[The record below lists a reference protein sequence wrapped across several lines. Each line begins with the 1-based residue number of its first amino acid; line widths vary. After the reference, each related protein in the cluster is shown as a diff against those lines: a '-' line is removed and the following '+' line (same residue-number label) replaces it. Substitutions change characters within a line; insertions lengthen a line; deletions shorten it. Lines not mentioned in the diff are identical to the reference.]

1 MGFFWFWYI
10 QIFKYTNIR
19 IYEYANNQIFKY
31 TNIRICKYSD
41 IQIIQYSQP
50 AKQSSQARPPAL
62 KATERWR
69 DRALKRPSAEETG
82 RWSLHQQA
90 LKALPPPSHLSFLSA
105 TRDTRPGRKERS
117 EERGREARHPER
129 LAAQKE
135 KKATLEE
142 TTIGRDRA
150 LKRPRPQKTGRLTT
164 CR

>member
-1 MGFFWFWYI
+1 MGFSWFWYI

-19 IYEYANNQIFKY
+19 IYEYANNQIY
-31 TNIRICKYSD
+31 KYSNM
-41 IQIIQYSQP
+41 QIFRYSNNTVQS

-69 DRALKRPSAEETG
+69 DRALKRPTAEETG

-90 LKALPPPSHLSFLSA
+90 LKAFPPPSHLSFLSA

-135 KKATLEE
+135 KKATSEE

>member
-19 IYEYANNQIFKY
+19 IYEYANNQIY
-31 TNIRICKYSD
+31 KYSNM
-41 IQIIQYSQP
+41 QIFRYSNNTVQS

-105 TRDTRPGRKERS
+105 TRDTRPERKERW
-117 EERGREARHPER
+117 EERGREARDPER

-135 KKATLEE
+135 KKATSEE

>member
-19 IYEYANNQIFKY
+19 IYEYANNQIY
-31 TNIRICKYSD
+31 KYSNM
-41 IQIIQYSQP
+41 QIFRYSNNTVQS

-105 TRDTRPGRKERS
+105 TRDNRPGRKERS

-135 KKATLEE
+135 KKATSEE
-142 TTIGRDRA
+142 TAIGRDPA